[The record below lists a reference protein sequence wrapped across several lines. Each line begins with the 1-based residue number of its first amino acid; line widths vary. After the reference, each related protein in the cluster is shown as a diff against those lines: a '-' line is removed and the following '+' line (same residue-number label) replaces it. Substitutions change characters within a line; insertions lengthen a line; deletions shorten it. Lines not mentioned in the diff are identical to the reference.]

1 MTGRSYEL
9 PDDITTLGG
18 MVIFV
23 LINTDIWGARPRGF
37 RIPKLSQVHVL
48 TRFYALVPLLPYLNP
63 QVSSVFDFVVLTGQ
77 YCNIWN
83 PNPRL
88 TVTDR
93 DERASADSTSRS
105 VTGNGADHEVGWK
118 ELAASRGRHSCRVSP
133 RLPLAGVAGLFAAL
147 PPRWG
152 CADRRIVL
160 LTACQLVWEAL

>member
-37 RIPKLSQVHVL
+37 RIPKLSQVRVP

-88 TVTDR
+88 TVTGR
-93 DERASADSTSRS
+93 DER
-105 VTGNGADHEVGWK
+105 
-118 ELAASRGRHSCRVSP
+118 
-133 RLPLAGVAGLFAAL
+133 LP
-147 PPRWG
+147 
-152 CADRRIVL
+152 
-160 LTACQLVWEAL
+160 